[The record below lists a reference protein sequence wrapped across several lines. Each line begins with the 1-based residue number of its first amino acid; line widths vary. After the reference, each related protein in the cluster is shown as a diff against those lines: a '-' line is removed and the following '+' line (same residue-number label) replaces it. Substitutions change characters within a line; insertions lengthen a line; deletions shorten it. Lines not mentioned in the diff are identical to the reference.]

1 MDKRL
6 RIALLVLIVLII
18 DQTLKVYIK
27 TNFYYHEMVP
37 ILGQDWAYLHFVE
50 NNGAAFGLSLGGEW
64 GKLALTTFR
73 IITVAILV
81 YFINLLIKRKEN
93 MGMIMALSLVFAG
106 AIGNIIDSVFYGL
119 IFSESGFTPAEIAV
133 FMPQEGGYSSLFHG
147 KVVDMFYFPM
157 VDTYWPDWVPF
168 FGGES
173 FQFFRPV
180 FNVADSSI
188 FIGMV
193 ILLIF
198 YRDFFSGSLNKKDEK
213 EVIEEEAVVEP
224 EGTAD
229 PRAAV

>member
-1 MDKRL
+1 VDKRL
-6 RIALLVLIVLII
+6 RIALLVLIILII

-37 ILGQDWAYLHFVE
+37 MLGQDWAYLHFVE

-64 GKLALTTFR
+64 GKLMLTTFR
-73 IITVAILV
+73 IFTVAILA
-81 YFINLLIKRKEN
+81 YFINMLLKRKEN
-93 MGMIMALSLVFAG
+93 MGMITALSLVFAG
-106 AIGNIIDSVFYGL
+106 AIGNIIDSVFYGV
-119 IFSESGFTPAEIAV
+119 IFSESGYSPAEIAV
-133 FMPQEGGYSSLFHG
+133 FMPEGGGYSSLFHG

-157 VDTYWPDWVPF
+157 IDTVWPEWVPL
-168 FGGES
+168 FGGDS

-198 YRDFFSGSLNKKDEK
+198 YRDLFSGSLNKK
-213 EVIEEEAVVEP
+213 EEEKTNETVE
-224 EGTAD
+224 EK
-229 PRAAV
+229 VEV

>member
-6 RIALLVLIVLII
+6 RVIVLVVVILII
-18 DQTLKVYIK
+18 DQLSKVYIK

-73 IITVAILV
+73 IVTVAFLA
-81 YFINLLIKRKEN
+81 YFINLLIKRNEN
-93 MGMIMALSLVFAG
+93 LGMIMALSLVFAG
-106 AIGNIIDSVFYGL
+106 AIGNIIDSVFYGV
-119 IFSESGFTPAEIAV
+119 IFSESGFTPAGIAQ
-133 FMPQEGGYSSLFHG
+133 FMPPEGGYSSLFHG

-157 VDTYWPDWVPF
+157 IDTEWPEWVPVV
-168 FGGES
+168 GGET

-188 FIGMV
+188 FSGMV

-198 YRDFFSGSLNKKDEK
+198 YRDFFSGDITQKLKEEK
-213 EVIEEEAVVEP
+213 TIDAEEKVLVESR
-224 EGTAD
+224 D
-229 PRAAV
+229 

>member
-1 MDKRL
+1 MDRRL
-6 RIALLVLIVLII
+6 KVILLVLVILII
-18 DQTLKVYIK
+18 DQVSKIYIK

-37 ILGQDWAYLHFVE
+37 IFGLDWAYLHFVE

-64 GKLALTTFR
+64 GKLALTSFR
-73 IITVAILV
+73 IVTVGILA
-81 YFINLLIKRKEN
+81 YFINQLMKRKEN

-106 AIGNIIDSVFYGL
+106 AIGNIIDSVFYGV
-119 IFSESGFTPAEIAV
+119 IFSESGFSPAGVAT
-133 FMPQEGGYSSLFHG
+133 FMPPEGGYSSLFHG

-157 VDTYWPDWVPF
+157 INTYWPDWVPV
-168 FGGES
+168 FGGNS

-198 YRDFFSGSLNKKDEK
+198 YRDFFSGGVRQPKDEEEKKDS
-213 EVIEEEAVVEP
+213 EEDIVLSSEA
-224 EGTAD
+224 
-229 PRAAV
+229 R

>member
-1 MDKRL
+1 ML
-6 RIALLVLIVLII
+6 VVLILII
-18 DQTLKVYIK
+18 DQVSKVYIK

-73 IITVAILV
+73 IVTVAILA
-81 YFINLLIKRKEN
+81 YFINLLIKRNEN
-93 MGMIMALSLVFAG
+93 LGMIMALSLVFAG
-106 AIGNIIDSVFYGL
+106 AIGNIIDSVFYGV
-119 IFSESGFTPAEIAV
+119 IFSESGFTPAGIAQ
-133 FMPQEGGYSSLFHG
+133 FMPPEGGYSSLFHG

-157 VDTYWPDWVPF
+157 IDTHWPEWVPVL
-168 FGGES
+168 GGNA

-198 YRDFFSGSLNKKDEK
+198 YRDFFSGDITKKVKEEK
-213 EVIEEEAVVEP
+213 TSDTEEKVLVESQ
-224 EGTAD
+224 G
-229 PRAAV
+229 

>member
-1 MDKRL
+1 MDRKL
-6 RIALLVLIVLII
+6 KVFLLVLVILII
-18 DQTLKVYIK
+18 DQASKIYIK

-37 ILGQDWAYLHFVE
+37 IFGLDWAYLHFVE

-73 IITVAILV
+73 IVTVCILA
-81 YFINLLIKRKEN
+81 YFINMLIKRRES

-106 AIGNIIDSVFYGL
+106 AIGNIIDSVFYGV
-119 IFSESGFTPAEIAV
+119 IFSESGFSPEGVAI
-133 FMPQEGGYSSLFHG
+133 FMPPDGGYSSLFHG

-157 VDTYWPDWVPF
+157 IDTYWPDWVPVI
-168 FGGES
+168 GGNS

-188 FIGMV
+188 FVGMV

-198 YRDFFSGSLNKKDEK
+198 YRDFFSGGQQKGREQDDKDKK
-213 EVIEEEAVVEP
+213 EATEDIVLQSEP
-224 EGTAD
+224 
-229 PRAAV
+229 R

>member
-6 RIALLVLIVLII
+6 KIVLLVLVILII

-27 TNFYYHEMVP
+27 THFYYHQMVP
-37 ILGQDWAYLHFVE
+37 MLGQDWAYLHFVE

-73 IITVAILV
+73 IITVAILA
-81 YFINLLIKRKEN
+81 YFIDLLVKRKEN

-106 AIGNIIDSVFYGL
+106 AIGNIIDSVFYGM

-133 FMPQEGGYSSLFHG
+133 FMPPEGGYSSLFHG

-157 VDTYWPDWVPF
+157 IDTVWPEWVPY

-198 YRDFFSGSLNKKDEK
+198 YRDLFSGSLHKKEEEK
-213 EVIEEEAVVEP
+213 ENEVIEEEAVANPHSMRES
-224 EGTAD
+224 
-229 PRAAV
+229 